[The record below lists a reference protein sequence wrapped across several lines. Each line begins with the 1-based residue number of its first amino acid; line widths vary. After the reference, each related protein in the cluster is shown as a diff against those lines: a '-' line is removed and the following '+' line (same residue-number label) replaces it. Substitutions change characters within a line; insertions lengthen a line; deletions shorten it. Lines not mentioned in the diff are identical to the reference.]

1 MLKELSMSFS
11 LTVDDQTCRKV
22 NISITSHWVL
32 AIWVSIDTP
41 INFQDEFGM
50 WYIQDIYLP
59 LENYI

>member
-1 MLKELSMSFS
+1 MSFS

>member
-32 AIWVSIDTP
+32 ASGVSVDTP